1 MKTDIA
7 QPTAPTKYLKDY
19 APTPYKRDRI
29 ELNFDIRGKS
39 EVIVTSK
46 QYFERREGTPSG
58 APLVLDG
65 EHHRNVTAKIDG
77 KDVKAEI
84 TDKTLTIASVPDK
97 FELEITSTISPEA
110 NTRLEGLYSS
120 GDMLCTQ
127 CEAEGFRSIAYTYD
141 RPDCLG
147 VFTVRIEA
155 DKAEYPVLLSNGNN
169 TENGDLPNGR
179 HFAVWHDPFPK
190 PGYLFA
196 LVAGKLEYIED
207 FHTTQEKRKVKL
219 RIYVRKGDEKRAE
232 FAIRSLIKS
241 MDWDERAY
249 GRNYD
254 LDIFNIVAVSDF
266 NFGAM
271 ENKSLNIF
279 NARLVLADLE
289 TATDADFVNIEAVVG
304 HEYFHNWTGDRITC
318 RDWFQITLKEG
329 LTTLREQQFAE
340 ESNGESLQRINDVN
354 FLRQHQFAEDAGP
367 MAHPIRP
374 DHYIEINNF
383 YTTTVYEKGAEV
395 IRMMRTL
402 IGADAY
408 RKGTDLFFER
418 HDGQAVTCEDFV
430 KCLED
435 GSGKDLSL
443 FWRWY
448 TQAGTPH
455 VTATGHWNEAAQTF
469 TVTLEQRTPPTHGQP
484 HKDPLPMP
492 IVVGLVGPN
501 GHDLAEKTLFLTQEK
516 ESFVFEGIAAKPVP
530 SINRNFSAPVILKTD
545 LTPADLRFLMVQDKD
560 GFNRWEAGQS
570 LAMIEIQKL
579 LKDPQAKVDETYL
592 DAWADMLG
600 KDDDAGLK
608 AVFLDL
614 PSIKTIAQTME
625 IIDPHAARDARNAL
639 MSALNAHCKDNLI
652 KQYENVFRP
661 IKGQDPLSNEA
672 QGRRALKNILL
683 DMLTANMDEV
693 VEILAERQYDE
704 ALTMTER
711 AGAIAAI
718 SDHEGQLFEEM
729 MQDFYK
735 RFENHELALNKW
747 FGMHVTAVR
756 STTLDKVT
764 ELTQMPLFNWK
775 NPNRVR
781 AVFGGFSDG
790 NPTVFHDPSGRGYK
804 LLADAIVKL
813 NETNPMVA
821 GRLFTPFRQYKR
833 FRSDLRDKMEAEIKR
848 IAATP
853 NLAADLQEV
862 LGRTLG

>member
-1 MKTDIA
+1 MKTDLA
-7 QPTAPTKYLKDY
+7 QPAAPTKYLKDY
-19 APTPYKRDRI
+19 KPTPYKRPSI
-29 ELNFDIRGKS
+29 WLQFDIQSAG
-39 EVIVTSK
+39 EVVVTSR
-46 QYFERREGTPSG
+46 QRFERREDTPKG

-65 EHHRNVTAKIDG
+65 EHHKNVHVRIDGKEVDAKIDE
-77 KDVKAEI
+77 KSL
-84 TDKTLTIASVPDK
+84 TLDNVPDS
-97 FELEITSTISPEA
+97 FELEIVSTISPEA
-110 NTRLEGLYSS
+110 NTRLEGLYAS

-127 CEAEGFRSIAYTYD
+127 CEAEGFRAITYTYD

-155 DKAEYPVLLSNGNN
+155 DKDAYPVLLSNGNN
-169 TENGDLPNGR
+169 TENGELENGR
-179 HFAVWHDPFPK
+179 HFAVWHDPYPK

-196 LVAGKLEYIED
+196 LVAGKLNFIED
-207 FHTTQEKRKVKL
+207 FHTTQEGRKVTL

-232 FAIRSLIKS
+232 FAMRSLIKS

-289 TATDADFVNIEAVVG
+289 TASDADFVNIEAVVG

-340 ESNGESLQRINDVN
+340 ESNGNSWQRINDVN
-354 FLRQHQFAEDAGP
+354 FLRQHQFSEDASP

-402 IGADAY
+402 LGPEAY

-435 GSGKDLSL
+435 ANGTDLSL

-448 TQAGTPH
+448 TQAGTPE
-455 VTATGHWNEAAQTF
+455 VQAACQWNEAAQTF
-469 TVTLEQRTPPTHGQP
+469 TVTLSQRTPPTHGQP

-501 GHDLAEKTLFLTQEK
+501 GHDLAEKTLFLTKDK
-516 ESFVFEGIAAKPVP
+516 ETFVFEGIAAKPVP
-530 SINRNFSAPVILKTD
+530 SINRNFSAPVILKSD
-545 LTPADLRFLMVQDKD
+545 LSPADLRFLMVQDKD

-570 LAMIEIQKL
+570 LAMIEIRRL
-579 LKDPQAKVDETYL
+579 LDNPNGKVDPTYL
-592 DAWADMLG
+592 EAWADMLG
-600 KDDDAGLK
+600 KKDDPGLK
-608 AVFLDL
+608 ALFLSL
-614 PSIKTIAQTME
+614 PSEKTIAQAQE
-625 IIDPHAARDARNAL
+625 IIDPHAARTVRSAL
-639 MSALNAHCKDNLI
+639 MKALNAHCKDGLI
-652 KQYENVFRP
+652 KQYEDVFRP
-661 IKGQDPLSNEA
+661 AKDMDPLSNEA
-672 QGRRALKNILL
+672 QGRRALKNVLL
-683 DMLTANMDEV
+683 DMILAEPDEV
-693 VEILAERQYDE
+693 AEILAERQYDE

-711 AGAIAAI
+711 AGAINAI
-718 SDHEGQLFEEM
+718 SDHEGTLFEEM

-756 STTLDKVT
+756 ASTLDKVT
-764 ELTQMPLFNWK
+764 ELTQMPLFTWK

-781 AVFGGFSDG
+781 AVFGGLSDG
-790 NPTVFHDPSGRGYK
+790 NPTIFHDPSGRGYT
-804 LLADAIVKL
+804 LLADAIIKL

-821 GRLFTPFRQYKR
+821 SRLFTPFRQYKR
-833 FRSDLRDKMEAEIKR
+833 FRPDLRDKMEEQIKR

-853 NLAADLQEV
+853 GLAADLQEV
-862 LGRTLG
+862 VGRTLG